1 MTRKI
6 MKIIFTDNP
15 HTFQKPVWFG
25 QIKDYLNLLNIIFF
39 GNAFTLTSEVNHLA
53 IWKEY

>member
-1 MTRKI
+1 